1 MATVIE
7 RELTGCLRK
16 DRAPQEGRK
25 DEGHCTLGP
34 SMTPM
39 GSVLAVLE
47 QDSRW
52 QERLCTFFFSSFQAP
67 GPLLIPQG
75 KVRMARCFPS
85 QLWIPDSS
93 HTLGKGGFM
102 MWARN
107 WVL

>member
-1 MATVIE
+1 MATIIE

-16 DRAPQEGRK
+16 YRAPQ

-52 QERLCTFFFSSFQAP
+52 QERLAP
-67 GPLLIPQG
+67 SAPSRLLG
-75 KVRMARCFPS
+75 LS
-85 QLWIPDSS
+85 
-93 HTLGKGGFM
+93 
-102 MWARN
+102 
-107 WVL
+107 